1 MNNRTVLS
9 GVESFSGSG
18 WHTVKTGDE
27 LAAYFGCKVSDVL
40 NHVIPIAYN
49 ADTSLSTLPVDAHIS
64 SDGSFK
70 VDGNSDGSHRARY
83 FLAYV

>member
-18 WHTVKTGDE
+18 WKTIKTGNE
-27 LAAYFGCKVSDVL
+27 LVTHFGCEVSDVIK
-40 NHVIPIAYN
+40 HVMPIAYN
-49 ADTSLSTLPVDAHIS
+49 ADTSLSTLPIDAHIS

-70 VDGNSDGSHRARY
+70 VDGNSDGSHRVRY